1 MRVNTLG
8 KIAGA
13 AAVAD
18 ITLNGGEGVKKI
30 APACGCYAIF
40 VLGVFLLPIA
50 WIISKIFF

>member
-18 ITLNGGEGVKKI
+18 VALNGGEGVKKL
-30 APACGCYAIF
+30 APACGCYVIF
-40 VLGVFLLPIA
+40 ILGIFLLPIL
-50 WIISKIFF
+50 WIVSKIFF

>member
-18 ITLNGGEGVKKI
+18 IALNGGEGVTKV